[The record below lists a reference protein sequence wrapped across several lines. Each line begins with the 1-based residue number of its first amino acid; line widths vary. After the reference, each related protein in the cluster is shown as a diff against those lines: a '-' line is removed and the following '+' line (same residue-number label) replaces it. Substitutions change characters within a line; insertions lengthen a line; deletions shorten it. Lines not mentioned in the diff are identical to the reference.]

1 MVVMTNSLLLR
12 VHCCIEIFKLL
23 VFKIT
28 IDAVTIGVGILSLR
42 RRLTFAL
49 VINTLLVII

>member
-1 MVVMTNSLLLR
+1 MVVLTNSLLLR

-42 RRLTFAL
+42 RRFTFAL